1 MRVSYAGNRLD
12 FQTGIVL
19 NKDNWD
25 DLQQRVLPTNSN
37 ATLASELNDHLSQ
50 MLTDMI
56 AVFHNFELQ
65 QVMPTASALR
75 IAFQKRTAP
84 HCQNMEDSTEK
95 DRTINPNSV

>member
-50 MLTDMI
+50 M
-56 AVFHNFELQ
+56 
-65 QVMPTASALR
+65 
-75 IAFQKRTAP
+75 
-84 HCQNMEDSTEK
+84 
-95 DRTINPNSV
+95 